1 MSDKHI
7 ISLLDSNRFGTWNG
21 PDSLHIETHIADCD
35 HCRQAYLAAKAAAV
49 LLQAR
54 AAEAIEPSPF
64 FSTRVMALI
73 REQQNAPAL
82 TDLGVMW
89 KAARGFVFSALS
101 VVVLLT
107 GLTFLTPQPNSG
119 DQAMMSGQINYSTE
133 GVVFGDE
140 VSRIDESPSNE
151 QVMAVVFTTEEADAT
166 NQK

>member
-1 MSDKHI
+1 MRDKHI
-7 ISLLDSNRFGTWNG
+7 ISLLDSDRFGSWSA
-21 PDSLHIETHIADCD
+21 PDASYIETHVADCD
-35 HCRQAYLAAKAAAV
+35 HCRQAYVAAKATAV

-54 AAEAIEPSPF
+54 AAEAIEPAPF

-73 REQQNAPAL
+73 REEQNAPAL
-82 TDLGVMW
+82 TDLGAMW

-119 DQAMMSGQINYSTE
+119 DQAMMSGQVNYSTE
-133 GVVFGDE
+133 GIVFGDE
-140 VSRIDESPSNE
+140 VSRIDESLSDE
-151 QVMAVVFTTEEADAT
+151 QVVDVVFTPEEADAT

>member
-1 MSDKHI
+1 MRDKHI
-7 ISLLDSNRFGTWNG
+7 ISLLDSGRFGSWNA
-21 PDSLHIETHIADCD
+21 DALQIETHIAECD

-73 REQQNAPAL
+73 REEQNATSL
-82 TDLGVMW
+82 TDLGAMW
-89 KAARGFVFSALS
+89 KVARGFVLSALS

-107 GLTFLTPQPNSG
+107 GLTFLSPKPSSG
-119 DQAMMSGQINYSTE
+119 EQAMTSWQINYSTE
-133 GVVFGDE
+133 GLVFGDE
-140 VSRIDESPSNE
+140 VSRVDETASNE
-151 QVMAVVFTTEEADAT
+151 QVVDVVFTTEEPDAT